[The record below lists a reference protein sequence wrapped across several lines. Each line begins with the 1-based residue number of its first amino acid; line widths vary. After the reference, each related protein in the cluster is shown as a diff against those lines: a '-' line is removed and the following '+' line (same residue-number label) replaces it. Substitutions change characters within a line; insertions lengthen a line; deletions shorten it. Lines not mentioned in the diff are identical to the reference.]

1 MSDAPKAVYVPRAKR
16 EALAKEAELQHTSND
31 PDSGVVV
38 GPATITEEETQDW
51 SYARKWFF
59 DRSDTFRRLQNVK
72 KQFGEDPR
80 VENLFNQQRAN
91 STQNAPVSRRF
102 ADQFYQCMQD
112 IDDTADSV
120 LGKDSKSP
128 VRHYLDL
135 GCSPGGFSS
144 WVMDQH
150 PRSIGLG
157 VTLSPDKGGLPM
169 ISMPQGDYDVQYGD
183 LTELQHT
190 TNLIEQRFGS
200 DAQGVIDL
208 ALAAAIY
215 RDTETAQPRSRNK
228 DEEPSA
234 PPGARVIL
242 SLSQV
247 SLVLNHLQAGCH
259 FVFVLSNKPD
269 PATVQTLALLRRLF
283 RRILPCK
290 GKTLHGVRSSFYLFC
305 EGFDRQLFV
314 ETGVPELLSD
324 TIETMRKT
332 AQMIIEDMDGSDNQ
346 TIEDALQRLGIEDNK
361 NKEYFAADMIW
372 LPEYKDQRQ
381 LLEEE
386 GDFVEQFFK
395 KLWDGQVRSIE
406 EKIVNLDHQNS
417 SRRNGKPGWAPKRAP
432 TSAEH
437 SRGNPF
443 SNSASDQPAVL
454 EADNWR
460 KKDARTPS
468 VQGTQG
474 SYRAPIQQQ
483 SSLTAEDDGWQL
495 AKGKGQHQ
503 AKVPDQTQPDG
514 RQRTI
519 ALQRKDP
526 TIRASSAFTLDQGAF
541 GNSWRK

>member
-1 MSDAPKAVYVPRAKR
+1 MSNVPKAVYVPRAKR
-16 EALAKEAELQHTSND
+16 EALAKEAELQPTSADLN
-31 PDSGVVV
+31 SGVVAGAV
-38 GPATITEEETQDW
+38 NITDEETQDW

-59 DRSDTFRRLQNVK
+59 ERSETFKRLQNVK

-112 IDDTADSV
+112 IDDTAGSV
-120 LGKDSKSP
+120 LCKDAESP
-128 VRHYLDL
+128 VRNYLDL

-150 PRSIGLG
+150 PRSRGLG
-157 VTLSPDKGGLPM
+157 VTLHPDRGGLPM
-169 ISMPQGDYDVQYGD
+169 VSMPQGDYDIQYGD
-183 LTELQHT
+183 LTELQRT
-190 TNLIEQRFGS
+190 TDLIEQRFGS
-200 DAQGVIDL
+200 DEQGVIDL
-208 ALAAAIY
+208 ASAAAIY

-228 DEEPSA
+228 DDEPSA

-242 SLSQV
+242 SLSQI
-247 SLVLNHLQAGCH
+247 SLVLNHLQAGGH

-269 PATVQTLALLRRLF
+269 PATVQTLVLLRRLF

-305 EGFDRQLFV
+305 EGFDRQAFV
-314 ETGVPELLSD
+314 DNSISKLLSS
-324 TIETMRKT
+324 TIETMRQT
-332 AQMIIEDMDGSDNQ
+332 ARMIIEEEESQN
-346 TIEDALQRLGIEDNK
+346 IEDVLQRLGIEDNK

-372 LPEYKDQRQ
+372 LPEYNDQRT

-406 EKIVNLDHQNS
+406 EKIVNLDHQNHS
-417 SRRNGKPGWAPKRAP
+417 HRNGKPGW
-432 TSAEH
+432 SAKKTPSFGEH
-437 SRGNPF
+437 ARGNPF
-443 SNSASDQPAVL
+443 SNSAHDQPAVL
-454 EADNWR
+454 VADTWR
-460 KKDARTPS
+460 KKNAQATAAS
-468 VQGTQG
+468 VHQGA
-474 SYRAPIQQQ
+474 SH
-483 SSLTAEDDGWQL
+483 SSIRQISSSPAAEDGWQV
-495 AKGKGQHQ
+495 AKGKGHQ
-503 AKVPDQTQPDG
+503 QKSTDQTPADG

-519 ALQRKDP
+519 PLQRKDP
-526 TIRASSAFTLDQGAF
+526 AVRASSAFTQDQGAF